1 MEDDPVRRIPELTG
15 GPEDE
20 LTVTTGGARL
30 KTPGPKLL
38 ESGAVLDAR
47 YQVEA
52 MIGEGGTG
60 AVFRAWDRVLGE
72 TVAVKILHPA
82 RAQERSWIK
91 RLAREVRV
99 ARAIRHPNVC
109 RVFELGHADGHWFVT
124 MELATGGTLRQL
136 LRDPAAGG
144 DAPALRPLP
153 ARLADARAVCAGLAA
168 IHAVGIIHRDVTPQ
182 NILRMADGR
191 LVISD
196 FGLAVERDDNTTVH
210 GGTPAY
216 MPPEA
221 IMGERSDQR
230 SDVWQAGALVHEILF
245 GRRPEWDRTARGVVM
260 RWPLPADA
268 SPVEEELAALCGDC
282 LSQDP
287 AARPP
292 TAIAVVGRLEAA
304 EHARPRAWPARIWLR
319 ARAQL
324 RRRPWLLA
332 AAAVAA
338 LAALAVQ
345 GVRQSA
351 RPPLCRGGPARVAGI
366 WDAHARDEVRR
377 AFVATQKPYAADAFT
392 GVDRAIQ
399 RYLEAWVG
407 MYTESCEATQVRG
420 EQSAEVLDLRTACLD
435 DRLHG
440 VRALGQLFAQADG
453 DVVGNALS
461 ATTSLGGLDR
471 CADVKLLRAV
481 VEPPG
486 DPQLRERVDGLRRRL
501 TETKVA
507 RDAGR
512 IKNAMKA
519 SAAITGDARKLDYAP
534 VLAEALALQGELEI
548 VAGDPKKAEAILLEG
563 FWTAEAARDDEI
575 KAEISVYEI
584 DAVGYRQSHYE
595 EAERWVRQT
604 QATLRR
610 LGGHERMQAWVETN
624 TGGLDNL
631 QGKFPEALRAFQRAL
646 AIAERALRPDD
657 PDVARPLGNLAM
669 ALSDNG
675 RPAEALAQNQRALDI
690 FRKAY
695 GPAHPE
701 VALHLSNRGE
711 ILNALGRWGEARA
724 AFAGALA
731 IWGRE
736 LPADHPY
743 LAYPLNGTGESLIGE
758 GSPERALAPLERALA
773 IRERG
778 ESDPARVAETRFAL
792 ARALWESAEDRGQNR
807 PRALALAQAAKTA
820 YAGLAPWRA
829 KAAIVDRWLAARQ
842 TDEAQNTRPPG
853 RQGRR

>member
-1 MEDDPVRRIPELTG
+1 MADDPVRRTLTPELTG

-20 LTVTTGGARL
+20 LTVTTGGAKL
-30 KTPGPKLL
+30 KAGAPKTLAP
-38 ESGAVLDAR
+38 GAVLAAR

-52 MIGEGGTG
+52 VIGEGGTG
-60 AVFRAWDRVLGE
+60 TVFRAWDRVLGE

-82 RAQERSWIK
+82 RALERSWIK

-136 LRDPAAGG
+136 LRDPA
-144 DAPALRPLP
+144 PLRPL
-153 ARLADARAVCAGLAA
+153 AERLADARAICAGLAA

-221 IMGERSDQR
+221 VMGERSDQR
-230 SDVWQAGALVHEILF
+230 SDVWQIGAMVHEILF
-245 GRRPEWDRTARGVVM
+245 GRRPEWDRTVPGMAL

-268 SPVEEELAALCGDC
+268 SPVEEELAALCRDC
-282 LSQDP
+282 LAQNP
-287 AARPP
+287 ALRPP

-304 EHARPRAWPARIWLR
+304 EKARPRAWSARVWLR
-319 ARAQL
+319 GRAVV
-324 RRRPWLLA
+324 RRRPWLLGVA
-332 AAAVAA
+332 GLAA
-338 LAALAVQ
+338 LAAV
-345 GVRQSA
+345 GVRVARQSA
-351 RPPLCRGGPARVAGI
+351 RPPLCRGGQAKVAGI
-366 WDAHARDEVRR
+366 WDAHAREQVRR
-377 AFVATQKPYAADAFT
+377 AFVATQKAYAADAFA
-392 GVDRAIQ
+392 GVDRAID

-420 EQSAEVLDLRTACLD
+420 EQSSEVLDLRTACLD
-435 DRLHG
+435 DRLQG
-440 VRALGQLFAQADG
+440 LRALGQLFAQADG
-453 DVVGNALS
+453 DVVGNAIG
-461 ATTSLGGLDR
+461 AATSLGGLDR

-481 VEPPG
+481 VEPPE
-486 DPQLRERVDGLRRRL
+486 DPAQRERVAGLRRRL
-501 TETKVA
+501 AAAKAA
-507 RDAGR
+507 RDAGQVQT
-512 IKNAMKA
+512 AMKA
-519 SAAITGDARKLDYAP
+519 AAGIAADARKLDYAP

-548 VAGDPKKAEAILLEG
+548 VGGDPKKAEAILLDG

-575 KAEISVYEI
+575 KAEIAAYEI
-584 DAVGYRQSHYE
+584 DALGYRQSQYA
-595 EAERWVRQT
+595 EADRWVRQT

-624 TGGLDNL
+624 IGGLANL

-646 AIAERALRPDD
+646 AIAEKALRPDD

-695 GPAHPE
+695 GPGHPE

-711 ILNALGRWGEARA
+711 ILNALGRWAEARA
-724 AFAGALA
+724 AFAGALG

-736 LPADHPY
+736 LPPDHPY
-743 LAYPLNGTGESLIGE
+743 LAYPLNGTGESLLGE
-758 GSPERALAPLERALA
+758 GSPERALPPLERALA

-778 ESDPARVAETRFAL
+778 ERDPARVAETGFAL
-792 ARALWESAEDRGQNR
+792 ARALWDSGEDHGQDR
-807 PRALALAQAAKTA
+807 ARALALAAAAKRA
-820 YAGLAPWRA
+820 YQPLPPWRE
-829 KAAIVDRWLAARQ
+829 KAEIVGRWLAARRDAVNLSS
-842 TDEAQNTRPPG
+842 TTR
-853 RQGRR
+853 